1 MPGRVNC
8 RSRNGSGSIVRF
20 GILIMLCVA
29 ALASDAR
36 AQSTFGTVLGTVTDA
51 SGGLVPKASIVIT
64 NVDENTTRVAETD
77 ERGEYQ
83 ASNMKPGRYRVE
95 VVAQGFEPFT
105 TSDVVLTA
113 RQTLRVDAALRVGT
127 VSEAVSVT
135 SAGAIATETQTI
147 ASAIGA
153 ERILSLPTNS
163 RASGSTSPYIL
174 IATLPG
180 VQADNNNNFS
190 IQGAL
195 PSQSQYSI
203 DGISITNVGGNSP
216 LTDAFPSAESLAEI
230 KVQGVGNA
238 AEFGQVGDMTAISKS
253 GTNDVHGSV
262 FWFHQNEGLDA
273 KAFGALTKP
282 QRTGNDYGVTA
293 GGPLVIPN
301 LYDGHGKSFF
311 FGTFES
317 FRFPREKTVQ
327 NTVPT
332 QAMRNGDF
340 SREPVTVKDPLTGL
354 PFAGNRIPADR
365 ISPIARAVL
374 ELYPLPNAGATD
386 VQHGANFVRNAANDL
401 ESTQYDARLDHYLTG
416 KQSLFGRWTSKN
428 IATSETENLSL
439 PSTSIDEKFRS
450 FVISHNYAISSR
462 LLNEARVGLSQRRRS
477 VANEFNGR
485 EFTSALGLIG
495 IGPSFPFNGA
505 PEINFSEDTS
515 ALDLDRADSEELQRT
530 IQFANNLTWS
540 TGSHTMKFGFDYRK
554 LRATSPLG
562 FIGAD
567 NYGNFDFTGAF
578 TGSDFGDF
586 LLGIPESTSYAIVSQ
601 DNDGS
606 AQHYALFAQDSFQ
619 ASRNLTLEY
628 GVRWEYHPAYEDA
641 SGNIGNFDPS
651 VARSGLVIYPTGKE
665 NLLAPG
671 YLASFNA
678 CPAPNANGAPCTPVI
693 SAEEAGLPESL
704 RKVSSRIMPRL
715 GFAYRL
721 FGDDK
726 TVVRGGIGGYNGA
739 TLGSVY
745 YSLTGT
751 LQSDVRQF
759 TNLDAQGR
767 NLFQWPRVQTG
778 GSGIQTTEFGT
789 SYFGTANDI
798 NWKEP
803 YSVQWNLSV
812 DRYIGAN
819 TSVRLTYIGM
829 RTTQLVWAP
838 NLNQMTSS
846 TQFAVLRPLSDRP
859 FPNWGIVNTR
869 SIGATANYNAFQ
881 TEINRRFSRGLAF
894 TTTYTLAKNLA
905 DNGGPNSGGFPGETA
920 GGRATDLY
928 NRQAEYGNDYATRRH
943 RSISTVA
950 FELPF
955 GQGQRF
961 LSSASNAVSNLVG
974 GWQVSAILLMQSGP
988 HLTPYIS
995 GIDPSGSGS
1004 GLSRNQHPD
1013 RIGDGSLDNPTRDK
1027 WFDTSAFACPGS
1039 QVATPCRIGVNPG
1052 TDAAPIG
1059 RYGNAGVG
1067 IITGPGTFNLS
1078 LGVTKSVTLPRNVRV
1093 EGGISFTNVL
1103 NHLNLADPNLN
1114 VTSRDFGR
1122 ITSARSSELGGSRT
1136 GQVSLRVRF

>member
-1 MPGRVNC
+1 
-8 RSRNGSGSIVRF
+8 
-20 GILIMLCVA
+20 
-29 ALASDAR
+29 
-36 AQSTFGTVLGTVTDA
+36 
-51 SGGLVPKASIVIT
+51 
-64 NVDENTTRVAETD
+64 
-77 ERGEYQ
+77 
-83 ASNMKPGRYRVE
+83 
-95 VVAQGFEPFT
+95 
-105 TSDVVLTA
+105 
-113 RQTLRVDAALRVGT
+113 
-127 VSEAVSVT
+127 
-135 SAGAIATETQTI
+135 
-147 ASAIGA
+147 
-153 ERILSLPTNS
+153 
-163 RASGSTSPYIL
+163 
-174 IATLPG
+174 
-180 VQADNNNNFS
+180 
-190 IQGAL
+190 
-195 PSQSQYSI
+195 
-203 DGISITNVGGNSP
+203 
-216 LTDAFPSAESLAEI
+216 
-230 KVQGVGNA
+230 
-238 AEFGQVGDMTAISKS
+238 
-253 GTNDVHGSV
+253 
-262 FWFHQNEGLDA
+262 
-273 KAFGALTKP
+273 
-282 QRTGNDYGVTA
+282 
-293 GGPLVIPN
+293 
-301 LYDGHGKSFF
+301 
-311 FGTFES
+311 
-317 FRFPREKTVQ
+317 
-327 NTVPT
+327 
-332 QAMRNGDF
+332 
-340 SREPVTVKDPLTGL
+340 
-354 PFAGNRIPADR
+354 
-365 ISPIARAVL
+365 
-374 ELYPLPNAGATD
+374 
-386 VQHGANFVRNAANDL
+386 
-401 ESTQYDARLDHYLTG
+401 
-416 KQSLFGRWTSKN
+416 
-428 IATSETENLSL
+428 
-439 PSTSIDEKFRS
+439 
-450 FVISHNYAISSR
+450 
-462 LLNEARVGLSQRRRS
+462 
-477 VANEFNGR
+477 
-485 EFTSALGLIG
+485 
-495 IGPSFPFNGA
+495 
-505 PEINFSEDTS
+505 
-515 ALDLDRADSEELQRT
+515 
-530 IQFANNLTWS
+530 
-540 TGSHTMKFGFDYRK
+540 
-554 LRATSPLG
+554 
-562 FIGAD
+562 
-567 NYGNFDFTGAF
+567 
-578 TGSDFGDF
+578 
-586 LLGIPESTSYAIVSQ
+586 VSQ

-619 ASRNLTLEY
+619 AGRNLTLEY
-628 GVRWEYHPAYEDA
+628 GLRWEYHPAYEDA

-651 VARSGLVIYPTGKE
+651 VARSGRVIYPTGKE

-678 CPAPNANGAPCTPVI
+678 CPGPNANGAPCTPVL

-704 RKVSSRIMPRL
+704 RRVGYRIMPRL
-715 GFAYRL
+715 GFAYRP

-767 NLFQWPRVQTG
+767 SLFQWPRVQTG

-838 NLNQMTSS
+838 NLNQMTNS

-1013 RIGDGSLDNPTRDK
+1013 RIGDGSIDNPTRDK
-1027 WFDTSAFACPGS
+1027 WFDTSAFACPGL

-1103 NHLNLADPNLN
+1103 NTLNLADPNLN